1 MVRQDTL
8 CTLRD
13 GNSGIKAFSDLP
25 DGTFQ
30 KNHCRL
36 GNDYGKRLLHNTDF
50 CSVIIN
56 KERYGHR
63 ESETEPGRGSGG
75 KQWRASRKNLQ
86 EGEYPEDGGNG
97 RAGHLRGMDGRIM
110 ERFDR
115 QDRIISVLVNKDAA
129 GVKYLDGERLYD
141 NQDLCEMLRTSK
153 RSLQRFRSKYRLRY
167 QRIGHK
173 TYYKES
179 DVLEFISQNME
190 EVLQGGT
197 KVLRMKEQ
205 PGMEAPKNKSGK
217 RPGHKKY
224 SPKK

>member
-1 MVRQDTL
+1 MDTEKMKQPPAVA
-8 CTLRD
+8 TE
-13 GNSGIKAFSDLP
+13 GNSGGPSARIF
-25 DGTFQ
+25 
-30 KNHCRL
+30 
-36 GNDYGKRLLHNTDF
+36 KREN
-50 CSVIIN
+50 IP
-56 KERYGHR
+56 KE
-63 ESETEPGRGSGG
+63 EALQRGIFEE
-75 KQWRASRKNLQ
+75 W
-86 EGEYPEDGGNG
+86 
-97 RAGHLRGMDGRIM
+97 MGRIM

-205 PGMEAPKNKSGK
+205 PGMETPKTKSGK
-217 RPGHKKY
+217 RPGNKKY

>member
-75 KQWRASRKNLQ
+75 KQWRQAARIFKKENIPKTA
-86 EGEYPEDGGNG
+86 ETVG
-97 RAGHLRGMDGRIM
+97 RDTFEEWMGRIM

>member
-1 MVRQDTL
+1 MKQPPAVATE
-8 CTLRD
+8 
-13 GNSGIKAFSDLP
+13 GNSGGPSARIF
-25 DGTFQ
+25 
-30 KNHCRL
+30 
-36 GNDYGKRLLHNTDF
+36 KRDN
-50 CSVIIN
+50 IP
-56 KERYGHR
+56 KE
-63 ESETEPGRGSGG
+63 EALQRGIFEE
-75 KQWRASRKNLQ
+75 W
-86 EGEYPEDGGNG
+86 
-97 RAGHLRGMDGRIM
+97 MGRIM

-205 PGMEAPKNKSGK
+205 PGMETPKTKSGK
-217 RPGHKKY
+217 RPGNKKY

>member
-75 KQWRASRKNLQ
+75 KRSERTVFCLPKFTIPDGKQLVVEMNEK
-86 EGEYPEDGGNG
+86 DGGRHQTFTVENEDLVQ
-97 RAGHLRGMDGRIM
+97 AETINELRVR
-110 ERFDR
+110 
-115 QDRIISVLVNKDAA
+115 
-129 GVKYLDGERLYD
+129 
-141 NQDLCEMLRTSK
+141 
-153 RSLQRFRSKYRLRY
+153 
-167 QRIGHK
+167 
-173 TYYKES
+173 
-179 DVLEFISQNME
+179 
-190 EVLQGGT
+190 
-197 KVLRMKEQ
+197 
-205 PGMEAPKNKSGK
+205 
-217 RPGHKKY
+217 
-224 SPKK
+224 

>member
-36 GNDYGKRLLHNTDF
+36 GNDYGKRLQHVRFL
-50 CSVIIN
+50 VIGLVTN
-56 KERYGHR
+56 PLV
-63 ESETEPGRGSGG
+63 TEP
-75 KQWRASRKNLQ
+75 
-86 EGEYPEDGGNG
+86 
-97 RAGHLRGMDGRIM
+97 
-110 ERFDR
+110 
-115 QDRIISVLVNKDAA
+115 VLA
-129 GVKYLDGERLYD
+129 
-141 NQDLCEMLRTSK
+141 
-153 RSLQRFRSKYRLRY
+153 
-167 QRIGHK
+167 
-173 TYYKES
+173 S

>member
-1 MVRQDTL
+1 MDTEKVKQNPAVEAA
-8 CTLRD
+8 
-13 GNSGIKAFSDLP
+13 GS
-25 DGTFQ
+25 
-30 KNHCRL
+30 
-36 GNDYGKRLLHNTDF
+36 
-50 CSVIIN
+50 
-56 KERYGHR
+56 
-63 ESETEPGRGSGG
+63 SGG
-75 KQWRASRKNLQ
+75 QAARIFKKENIPKTA
-86 EGEYPEDGGNG
+86 ETVG
-97 RAGHLRGMDGRIM
+97 RDTFEEWMGRIM
-110 ERFDR
+110 ERFAR
-115 QDRIISVLVNKDAA
+115 QD
-129 GVKYLDGERLYD
+129 LDGERLYD

>member
-1 MVRQDTL
+1 MDTEKMKQNPA
-8 CTLRD
+8 
-13 GNSGIKAFSDLP
+13 GS
-25 DGTFQ
+25 
-30 KNHCRL
+30 
-36 GNDYGKRLLHNTDF
+36 
-50 CSVIIN
+50 
-56 KERYGHR
+56 
-63 ESETEPGRGSGG
+63 SGG
-75 KQWRASRKNLQ
+75 QAARIFKKENIPKTAGTL
-86 EGEYPEDGGNG
+86 G
-97 RAGHLRGMDGRIM
+97 RDTFEEWMGRIM

-205 PGMEAPKNKSGK
+205 PGIDVPKTKSGK
-217 RPGHKKY
+217 KPGNKKY

>member
-63 ESETEPGRGSGG
+63 ESETEPGRGGQAARIF
-75 KQWRASRKNLQ
+75 KKENIPKTA
-86 EGEYPEDGGNG
+86 ETVG
-97 RAGHLRGMDGRIM
+97 RDTFEEWMGRIM

>member
-75 KQWRASRKNLQ
+75 KAARIFKKENIPKTA
-86 EGEYPEDGGNG
+86 ETVG
-97 RAGHLRGMDGRIM
+97 RDTFEEWMGRIM

>member
-56 KERYGHR
+56 MD
-63 ESETEPGRGSGG
+63 TEKVKQNPAVEAAGSSGG
-75 KQWRASRKNLQ
+75 QAARIFKKENIPKTA
-86 EGEYPEDGGNG
+86 ETVG
-97 RAGHLRGMDGRIM
+97 RDTFEEWMGRIM

>member
-1 MVRQDTL
+1 M
-8 CTLRD
+8 
-13 GNSGIKAFSDLP
+13 
-25 DGTFQ
+25 
-30 KNHCRL
+30 
-36 GNDYGKRLLHNTDF
+36 HNTDF

-75 KQWRASRKNLQ
+75 QAARIFKKENIPKTA
-86 EGEYPEDGGNG
+86 ETVG
-97 RAGHLRGMDGRIM
+97 RDTFEEWMGRIM

>member
-1 MVRQDTL
+1 MDTEKVKQNPAVEAA
-8 CTLRD
+8 
-13 GNSGIKAFSDLP
+13 GS
-25 DGTFQ
+25 
-30 KNHCRL
+30 
-36 GNDYGKRLLHNTDF
+36 
-50 CSVIIN
+50 
-56 KERYGHR
+56 
-63 ESETEPGRGSGG
+63 SGG
-75 KQWRASRKNLQ
+75 QAARIFKKENIPKTA
-86 EGEYPEDGGNG
+86 ETVG
-97 RAGHLRGMDGRIM
+97 RDTFEEWMGRIM

-205 PGMEAPKNKSGK
+205 PGMEAPCS
-217 RPGHKKY
+217 RFLFPVLAMTICKKMLQNFVSVGQMIIFALQTITHEY
-224 SPKK
+224 NQYRRHTQTGLRR

>member
-1 MVRQDTL
+1 MDTEKMKQNPAVEAA
-8 CTLRD
+8 
-13 GNSGIKAFSDLP
+13 GS
-25 DGTFQ
+25 
-30 KNHCRL
+30 
-36 GNDYGKRLLHNTDF
+36 
-50 CSVIIN
+50 
-56 KERYGHR
+56 
-63 ESETEPGRGSGG
+63 SGG
-75 KQWRASRKNLQ
+75 QAARIFKKENIPKTA
-86 EGEYPEDGGNG
+86 GAVG
-97 RAGHLRGMDGRIM
+97 RDTFEEWMGRIM

-153 RSLQRFRSKYRLRY
+153 RSLQRFRSKYKLRY

-179 DVLEFISQNME
+179 DVLEFISQNIE

-205 PGMEAPKNKSGK
+205 PGTEAPKNKSGK
-217 RPGHKKY
+217 KPSNKKY

>member
-30 KNHCRL
+30 KNHCPPL
-36 GNDYGKRLLHNTDF
+36 LPAASTAGFCFTFSVSISFLVDDYAAKIGIVQEAG
-50 CSVIIN
+50 S
-56 KERYGHR
+56 
-63 ESETEPGRGSGG
+63 SGG
-75 KQWRASRKNLQ
+75 QAARIFKKENIPKTA
-86 EGEYPEDGGNG
+86 ETVG
-97 RAGHLRGMDGRIM
+97 RDTFEEWMGRIM

>member
-1 MVRQDTL
+1 MDTEKVKQNPAVEAA
-8 CTLRD
+8 
-13 GNSGIKAFSDLP
+13 GS
-25 DGTFQ
+25 
-30 KNHCRL
+30 
-36 GNDYGKRLLHNTDF
+36 
-50 CSVIIN
+50 
-56 KERYGHR
+56 
-63 ESETEPGRGSGG
+63 SGG
-75 KQWRASRKNLQ
+75 QAARIFKKENIPKTA
-86 EGEYPEDGGNG
+86 ETVG
-97 RAGHLRGMDGRIM
+97 RDTFEEWMGRIM

-217 RPGHKKY
+217 RPGNKKY

>member
-63 ESETEPGRGSGG
+63 ESGGQAARIFKKENIPKTAETVGRDTFEE
-75 KQWRASRKNLQ
+75 W
-86 EGEYPEDGGNG
+86 
-97 RAGHLRGMDGRIM
+97 MGRIM